1 MRIFTDCGPFNP
13 LVFFLIFLGEKRN
26 KLRESALS
34 ARFRLD
40 KDEPRRDGKKR
51 AGNSFRA

>member
-1 MRIFTDCGPFNP
+1 MRIFTDYCPLNP
-13 LVFFLIFLGEKRN
+13 LVFFCFLGAKRN
-26 KLRESALS
+26 KLRESALP

-51 AGNSFRA
+51 AGDSFRA